1 MSSCVPHE
9 NLPSAEVSASVA
21 ISWCL
26 ENPFNAQTQTGR
38 LHLNAIPGERHLVT
52 TIFRFLEINTELVL
66 LDYPFADSLL
76 SVCIASQRA
85 VTVVD
90 VAPMH
95 FVSELQSGDFCADLT
110 ARKLLYAFGR

>member
-1 MSSCVPHE
+1 MCPCAVDVVMSCPMKK
-9 NLPSAEVSASVA
+9 LPSAEVYALVA

-38 LHLNAIPGERHLVT
+38 LHLNAIPRERHFVT

-76 SVCIASQRA
+76 SICIAFHRP
-85 VTVVD
+85 VTVVS
-90 VAPMH
+90 VTPLH
-95 FVSELQSGDFCADLT
+95 FAMALHSSDF
-110 ARKLLYAFGR
+110 